1 MRCII
6 SAFGSWRV
14 RSLIRT
20 DERTW
25 LFWAALLLLLPLNW
39 LLAAAAAA
47 CIHEVAHIAAIYLWG
62 GRIQQ
67 IRLEPFGAVIE
78 AEGIEGTREVF
89 CALAGPLGSLLLVLL
104 IRKAPL
110 LGLCGLIQGMFNL
123 FPVYPMDGG
132 RAILRL
138 LEGCIPK
145 HAERVA
151 FIIEMSAFVVL
162 LGAAILG
169 AVRYALG
176 YFPVF
181 FCILA
186 MGKALLRKRP

>member
-1 MRCII
+1 M
-6 SAFGSWRV
+6 
-14 RSLIRT
+14 IRT
-20 DERTW
+20 GERTW
-25 LFWAALLLLLPLNW
+25 LLWAALLLLLPLNW

-47 CIHEVAHIAAIYLWG
+47 CIHEAAHIAAIYLWG

-67 IRLEPFGAVIE
+67 IRMEPLGAVIE
-78 AEGIEGTREVF
+78 AEGIEGTREAF

-104 IRKAPL
+104 IHKAPL

-123 FPVYPMDGG
+123 LPVYPMDGG

-138 LEGCIPK
+138 LEGSIPK

-169 AVRYALG
+169 AVQYSLG
-176 YFPVF
+176 YFPVV

-186 MGKALLRKRP
+186 IGKAILRKRP